1 MDEVPSSHSPPRIPW
16 PAALQRGARQLLPRS
31 EHSGLRGLSA
41 AYLCPQPVLKLCILP
56 TVNNLGKGQALS
68 TPTEG
73 SGDVRGFPW
82 FLPSFRVSCTHSRL
96 RLRQYATGTCEPQ
109 LTLTQYQG
117 A

>member
-1 MDEVPSSHSPPRIPW
+1 MP
-16 PAALQRGARQLLPRS
+16 L
-31 EHSGLRGLSA
+31 
-41 AYLCPQPVLKLCILP
+41 PVLKLCILP

-109 LTLTQYQG
+109 LTLTQSGAQTQG
-117 A
+117 RGILRGLQSLNGPRQYGLPTVAPLKAVAA